1 MSDIDRLKRDLQ
13 LETARRQEMERRE
26 EANKSSMV
34 QLAAEIVNLERG
46 REGDVAALE
55 RRTRKVEELRTELE
69 AERGRRVRAE
79 EESSASKIEA
89 EARVTSAEAVV
100 EGAVS
105 RQEQAQTELAVQQSA
120 HSTLRAEYAARTAII
135 ERSFGEVLQEAEV
148 ARLKTT
154 RLDVVLEQ
162 MQVELDRTTRA
173 NEALK
178 KGFEE
183 FRVVKEKEVDMLRK
197 KAEANEG
204 EDARQREEAARV
216 LENARWLITLG
227 KRTVGVS
234 VEGVEGKRS

>member
-34 QLAAEIVNLERG
+34 QLAAEVVNLERA
-46 REGDVAALE
+46 REGDVAVLE
-55 RRTRKVEELRTELE
+55 RRSRKVEELRMELE
-69 AERGRRVRAE
+69 AERGRRIRAE
-79 EESSASKIEA
+79 EEASASRIEA
-89 EARVTSAEAVV
+89 EARVANAEAVV
-100 EGAVS
+100 EGTVS

-120 HSTLRAEYAARTAII
+120 HAALHVEYAARTTII

-162 MQVELDRTTRA
+162 MQVELERTTRA
-173 NEALK
+173 NEAM
-178 KGFEE
+178 GRRFEE
-183 FRVVKEKEVDMLRK
+183 YRAIKEQEVDRLRK

-204 EDARQREEAARV
+204 EDRRQREEAAKV
-216 LENARWLITLG
+216 LEDARWLITM
-227 KRTVGVS
+227 
-234 VEGVEGKRS
+234 GKRSVGSEGQRS

>member
-1 MSDIDRLKRDLQ
+1 
-13 LETARRQEMERRE
+13 MERRE

-34 QLAAEIVNLERG
+34 QLAAEIVNLERA

-69 AERGRRVRAE
+69 VERGRRVRAE
-79 EESSASKIEA
+79 EEANASKIEA
-89 EARVTSAEAVV
+89 EARVTSAGAVV
-100 EGAVS
+100 EGALS
-105 RQEQAQTELAVQQSA
+105 KQEQAQTELAVQQSA
-120 HSTLRAEYAARTAII
+120 HSALRAEYAARTAII

-183 FRVVKEKEVDMLRK
+183 YRTLKEKEVEKLRI

-204 EDARQREEAARV
+204 EDARQRVEAARV
-216 LENARWLITLG
+216 LEDARWLITMG
-227 KRTVGVS
+227 KRSVGVS
-234 VEGVEGKRS
+234 IGGVDGKRS